1 VDQSGHNAAD
11 AAYPPPEDEHE
22 QDPRCSM
29 MQRCQLIDGYGRSLS
44 CFLRNISRRG
54 ASARGCKGLRVG
66 QKLTLVLP
74 IIGEVDAVVRWV
86 CEDRFGLRLEDAIDP
101 DMLMISGIEVQP
113 KFEPMFIH
121 QPAGDYRRPGL
132 THRRL

>member
-1 VDQSGHNAAD
+1 MDQSRNIAAD
-11 AAYPPPEDEHE
+11 AANLPPEDEQE
-22 QDPRCSM
+22 RDPRCSM
-29 MQRCQLIDGYGRSLS
+29 MQRCQLIDGHGRSLS

-54 ASARGCKGLRVG
+54 ASARGCMGLRIG

-86 CEDRFGLRLEDAIDP
+86 DGDRFGLRLEDAIDP
-101 DMLMISGIEVQP
+101 DMLMISGIEAQP

-121 QPAGDYRRPGL
+121 QPVSDYRRPGF

>member
-1 VDQSGHNAAD
+1 
-11 AAYPPPEDEHE
+11 
-22 QDPRCSM
+22 M